1 MIERCFFK
9 GYIHDSSLLLKC
21 ILPLHWL
28 SCAGCLS
35 EGQGVQEC
43 GPKETSAY
51 MPQIYSEGC
60 RASLRFHFHGKLLVK
75 LEHAYRQK
83 WAEDR

>member
-1 MIERCFFK
+1 
-9 GYIHDSSLLLKC
+9 
-21 ILPLHWL
+21 
-28 SCAGCLS
+28 
-35 EGQGVQEC
+35 
-43 GPKETSAY
+43 

-83 WAEDR
+83 WAEDRQGTKELAKGAFTADISPFFIRDYLGGYLGIQELFLEYSLVNVSISDPM